1 MAEARRVSKE
11 EWAQAMANY
20 AGGYLGVSF
29 AELNSHKCKALHY
42 ILCGASGIIAGES
55 DGMLRSPF
63 SAPYG
68 GFVNY
73 EKGAAR
79 QLADYCRAA
88 GLDCE
93 ITLPADAYCHEAGGQ
108 AEELGGSG
116 FRLAFVQPNYHY
128 ELGSE
133 GFERLLSPTGR
144 KKLHRALRENLI
156 ITRGGI
162 ELLEKAYGIV
172 ERNRREHGYALKMS
186 KEDMLLTAGVIDTDC
201 FVVQTREN
209 GPEASAIVHRAWP
222 GTAQVVY
229 WGNAGGSSESYGR
242 NFPIMHALVGAIY
255 GHYSRQPGIR
265 LLDTGPASDGGR
277 LLPGLAQFKERIGC
291 KRSDKLTFR
300 LLGAV

>member
-93 ITLPADAYCHEAGGQ
+93 ITLPAEAYGEEPRLQARELSDCGFAVSAVDA
-108 AEELGGSG
+108 
-116 FRLAFVQPNYHY
+116 NYHY
-128 ELGSE
+128 EFPGGDFGQLLGATGKKKLRCGLRSTTVIKQGGSE
-133 GFERLLSPTGR
+133 LLSE
-144 KKLHRALRENLI
+144 AYAI
-156 ITRGGI
+156 I
-162 ELLEKAYGIV
+162 
-172 ERNRREHGYALKMS
+172 ERNRIEHGYPLKMS
-186 KEDMLLTAGVIDTDC
+186 FEQMLRTAEIIPTEC
-201 FVVQTREN
+201 FIARTETA
-209 GPEASAIVHRAWP
+209 GPEASAIVHRAMS

-229 WGNAGGSSESYGR
+229 WGNAAGTDAAYGR
-242 NFPIMHALVGAIY
+242 NFPIMHALIWAVY
-255 GHYSRQPGIR
+255 SHYSQQSGMR
-265 LLDTGPASDGGR
+265 LLDTGPASDHGV

-291 KRSDKLTFR
+291 RRSDKLTFK
-300 LLGAV
+300 LLNV